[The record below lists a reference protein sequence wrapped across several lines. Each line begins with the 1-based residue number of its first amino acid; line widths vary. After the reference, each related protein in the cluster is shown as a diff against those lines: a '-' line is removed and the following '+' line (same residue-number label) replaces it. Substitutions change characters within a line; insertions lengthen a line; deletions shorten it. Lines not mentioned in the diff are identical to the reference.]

1 MEAFDTNHIDL
12 MEVKS
17 ISSDNIVLYCPVAKD
32 KDEHSWK
39 AKLTI
44 DLPKDVAIAAGM
56 PESVFEL
63 DEFHQEE
70 YAGKRFS
77 ELMELVEHKKKPVL
91 KFNLTF

>member
-1 MEAFDTNHIDL
+1 MDTFDTSHIDL

-17 ISSDNIVLYCPVAKD
+17 ISSDSIVLDCPIAKD
-32 KDEHSWK
+32 NEEHSWK

-44 DLPKDVAIAAGM
+44 DLPKDIAIEAGM

-70 YAGKRFS
+70 YAGKKFS
-77 ELMELVEHKKKPVL
+77 ELMDLVEHKKNPVL